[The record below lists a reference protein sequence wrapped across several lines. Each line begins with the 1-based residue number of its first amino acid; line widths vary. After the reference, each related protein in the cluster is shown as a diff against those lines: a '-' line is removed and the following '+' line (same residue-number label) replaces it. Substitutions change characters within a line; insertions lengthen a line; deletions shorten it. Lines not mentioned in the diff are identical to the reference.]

1 MDPKPNDAILDLT
14 DAAQLLT
21 GSARGCVLWLTGLS
35 GAGKS
40 TLAARLSELIEAS
53 GRHVEVLDGDLVRQL
68 LSQGLGFTKE
78 DRDMNVRRIGFVAN
92 LLARSSCCAI
102 AAAISPYENVRQ
114 EIRAM
119 VDPARADF
127 IEVFVHAPLEV
138 VEERDTKG
146 LYRRARA
153 GELKNFTGVSDPYE
167 EPADP
172 EIVVHTGDETVEES
186 AGKVLRFLEE
196 RGLLAPEAA
205 DG

>member
-1 MDPKPNDAILDLT
+1 MFTTPSEAAPK
-14 DAAQLLT
+14 
-21 GSARGCVLWLTGLS
+21 GCVLWFTGLS

-40 TLAARLSELIEAS
+40 TLAARLSEMIEARH
-53 GRHVEVLDGDLVRQL
+53 RHVEVLDGDLVRQH

-102 AAAISPYENVRQ
+102 AAAISPYESVRQ

-119 VDPARADF
+119 VDNERAEF
-127 IEVFVHAPLEV
+127 IEVFVNAPLSV

-167 EPADP
+167 EPSNP
-172 EIVVHTGDETVEES
+172 EVIVHTGEESIEES
-186 AGKVLRFLEE
+186 AGKVLLFLEE
-196 RGLLAPEAA
+196 RGLLAAEAA
-205 DG
+205 KG